1 MSGASNFVEGVDLS
15 FAIILGISLFFL
27 VGITAVMI
35 YFVVKYRRSKNPKAS
50 NIHGNNKLEIIWTV
64 IPTILVLIMFYFG
77 WIGYKPMREV
87 PEGAIPVKV
96 YGQMWAW
103 SYEYENGK
111 VSDKL
116 VVPINQP
123 VKLDLISRDVLHSF
137 YIPAFRIKEDVVPG
151 RDNYMWF
158 IAEEEGSYNVFCAEY
173 CGDRHAYMLSTVEVI
188 PEDEYLAWLETS
200 DAPAGEH
207 PGLTI
212 LKQNAC
218 ISCHSLDGS
227 ALIGPT
233 FKGIYGRKEVV
244 IEGEQEYEI
253 SVDEEYIRKSIYEP
267 NAQLVKGYNKGL
279 MISYTEQID
288 EEAMNQVIDY
298 LKTLK

>member
-1 MSGASNFVEGVDLS
+1 MPASA
-15 FAIILGISLFFL
+15 AI
-27 VGITAVMI
+27 
-35 YFVVKYRRSKNPKAS
+35 R
-50 NIHGNNKLEIIWTV
+50 
-64 IPTILVLIMFYFG
+64 
-77 WIGYKPMREV
+77 
-87 PEGAIPVKV
+87 
-96 YGQMWAW
+96 
-103 SYEYENGK
+103 
-111 VSDKL
+111 
-116 VVPINQP
+116 
-123 VKLDLISRDVLHSF
+123 
-137 YIPAFRIKEDVVPG
+137 
-151 RDNYMWF
+151 
-158 IAEEEGSYNVFCAEY
+158 
-173 CGDRHAYMLSTVEVI
+173 
-188 PEDEYLAWLETS
+188 
-200 DAPAGEH
+200 EH

-253 SVDEEYIRKSIYEP
+253 TVDEEYIRKSIYEP

-288 EEAMNQVIDY
+288 EEAMDQVIDY